1 MKFRDVLSDSM
12 RAKQHRENLLN
23 IHITFLAWAVE
34 CIGFLTIFLGQ
45 FILGHE
51 NNIANF
57 SLQSLTIAIYFII
70 LPSIYLTNVSEFKEK
85 ILDSNRYSIILH
97 IFNCLYE
104 RKAECRELSVV
115 VNIQVDEGQG
125 NNNGITASNENHDST
140 TTNHREDQ
148 VGENG
153 NKYKRR
159 KNQVKRSIK
168 S

>member
-1 MKFRDVLSDSM
+1 MMKFRDVLSDST

-97 IFNCLYE
+97 IFNCQNE
-104 RKAECRELSVV
+104 REAECRELSVV
-115 VNIQVDEGQG
+115 VNNQVDEGQE
-125 NNNGITASNENHDST
+125 NKNVINVSNENHDNT
-140 TTNHREDQ
+140 VTNPREAQ
-148 VGENG
+148 EGE
-153 NKYKRR
+153 KCK
-159 KNQVKRSIK
+159 K
-168 S
+168 